1 VKEAMKAII
10 IGVIVLMALLFAGG
24 FATITFWHIGRHISW
39 MIRMTG
45 FGWRI
50 MFLIP
55 MFFLALLALGVYYF
69 LTGPLRAGG
78 IHIREREDA
87 LEILKKRYARGELT
101 TEQYA
106 KMKEE
111 LQ

>member
-1 VKEAMKAII
+1 MKMTKAII
-10 IGVIVLMALLFAGG
+10 VSVTVLMVLLFAGG
-24 FATITFWHIGRHISW
+24 FATIFFWHIGRHISW
-39 MIRMTG
+39 MIGMMR
-45 FGWRI
+45 FGWGIR
-50 MFLIP
+50 FLIP
-55 MFFLALLALGVYYF
+55 VFFLASLALGAYYF
-69 LTGPLRAGG
+69 LREPLRVGG
-78 IHIREREDA
+78 FHFREREDV

>member
-1 VKEAMKAII
+1 MKAII

-39 MIRMTG
+39 MTRMMG
-45 FGWRI
+45 FGWGIR
-50 MFLIP
+50 FLIP
-55 MFFLALLALGVYYF
+55 MFFFALLALGVYYF
-69 LTGPLRAGG
+69 LASLPRTGGFR
-78 IHIREREDA
+78 INESEDA
-87 LEILKKRYARGELT
+87 LEILKKRYAKGELT

>member
-1 VKEAMKAII
+1 MKAII

-39 MIRMTG
+39 MIGMMR
-45 FGWRI
+45 FGWGIR
-50 MFLIP
+50 FLIP

-69 LTGPLRAGG
+69 LTSLSRTGG
-78 IHIREREDA
+78 IHIREHEDA

>member
-1 VKEAMKAII
+1 M
-10 IGVIVLMALLFAGG
+10 L
-24 FATITFWHIGRHISW
+24 
-39 MIRMTG
+39 RMTG

-78 IHIREREDA
+78 FHIREREDA